1 MEIGQQPTMQSQ
13 EIKKIEPSN
22 FLKIK
27 ISPSNITLVLL
38 KHLTGELIDYFSFSF
53 EELIP
58 EEKLSIKLR
67 SIIKDCNINKSNII
81 SVEVFFNNK
90 LSCII
95 PETLFD
101 EKHGLDYLKYNAK
114 LLKNDITSYDNI
126 EEIDAV
132 NVYLPYTNVNNFLI
146 ENYGAFNYYHYST
159 LFIKKILKLNT
170 SKGKTNLYINFDIN
184 YFQISIIKNNDLV
197 YFNTFNFN
205 SPEDALYY
213 ILYNI
218 KQNKINTS
226 KSNTVFFGK
235 IKPNDKYYKLFLKFI
250 KNIKIQDFDIHKS
263 KDLSTKK
270 EDIDFLLTWE

>member
-1 MEIGQQPTMQSQ
+1 M
-13 EIKKIEPSN
+13 
-22 FLKIK
+22 
-27 ISPSNITLVLL
+27 
-38 KHLTGELIDYFSFSF
+38 
-53 EELIP
+53 
-58 EEKLSIKLR
+58 
-67 SIIKDCNINKSNII
+67 
-81 SVEVFFNNK
+81 
-90 LSCII
+90 
-95 PETLFD
+95 
-101 EKHGLDYLKYNAK
+101 
-114 LLKNDITSYDNI
+114 
-126 EEIDAV
+126 
-132 NVYLPYTNVNNFLI
+132 NNFLI

-170 SKGKTNLYINFDIN
+170 SSGKTNLYINFDIN

-226 KSNTVFFGK
+226 KSNTIFFGK

-250 KNIKIQDFDIHKS
+250 KNIKIQDFDMHKS

-270 EDIDFLLTWE
+270 EDIDFLLT

>member
-95 PETLFD
+95 PE
-101 EKHGLDYLKYNAK
+101 AW
-114 LLKNDITSYDNI
+114 S
-126 EEIDAV
+126 
-132 NVYLPYTNVNNFLI
+132 
-146 ENYGAFNYYHYST
+146 
-159 LFIKKILKLNT
+159 
-170 SKGKTNLYINFDIN
+170 
-184 YFQISIIKNNDLV
+184 
-197 YFNTFNFN
+197 
-205 SPEDALYY
+205 
-213 ILYNI
+213 
-218 KQNKINTS
+218 
-226 KSNTVFFGK
+226 
-235 IKPNDKYYKLFLKFI
+235 
-250 KNIKIQDFDIHKS
+250 
-263 KDLSTKK
+263 
-270 EDIDFLLTWE
+270 